1 MIESLGSIRECLRM
15 LVDLVAVGP
24 KDNEGCIG
32 VKALFRIN
40 VDAVVEDTFWLRL
53 SLRLSAPTLVAPSNN
68 QLQRAVVRVVVHHPT
83 AASASEGGGEGFVR
97 IIFMEQDSSLIFP
110 SVLHH
115 WLNVLLDYHST
126 TLRTFYLQ
134 VICHNPLDAWVG
146 ATRGQPPASFTQ
158 CSPRSNATTRTCSST
173 TLLLLMRL
181 TVNLL

>member
-83 AASASEGGGEGFVR
+83 AAPASEGGGGGFVG
-97 IIFMEQDSSLIFP
+97 IIFTEQDSSLIFP

-115 WLNVLLDYHST
+115 
-126 TLRTFYLQ
+126 
-134 VICHNPLDAWVG
+134 
-146 ATRGQPPASFTQ
+146 
-158 CSPRSNATTRTCSST
+158 
-173 TLLLLMRL
+173 
-181 TVNLL
+181 